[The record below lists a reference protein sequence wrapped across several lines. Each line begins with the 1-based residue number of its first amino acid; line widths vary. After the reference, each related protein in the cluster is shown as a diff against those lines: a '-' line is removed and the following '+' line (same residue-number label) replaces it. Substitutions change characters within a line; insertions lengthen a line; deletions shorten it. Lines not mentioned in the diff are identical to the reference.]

1 MLGLWG
7 KRRQVTAVTLPM
19 LRLIKGMTFVIWS
32 SIQEPDMVRLAL
44 VTAAFP
50 DRQKKYQLSAQGNR
64 T

>member
-19 LRLIKGMTFVIWS
+19 LRLKKGMTFVIWS

-44 VTAAFP
+44 VTAGFP
-50 DRQKKYQLSAQGNR
+50 DQQKKY
-64 T
+64 